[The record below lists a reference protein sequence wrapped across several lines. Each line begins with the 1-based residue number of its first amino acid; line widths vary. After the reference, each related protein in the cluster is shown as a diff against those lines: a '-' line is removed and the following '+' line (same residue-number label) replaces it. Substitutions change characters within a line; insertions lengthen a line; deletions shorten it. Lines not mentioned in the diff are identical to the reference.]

1 MERDRIGLS
10 GPLNP
15 ERLSAWTCTLAGRC
29 DNQAIGGIRDI
40 KWERGEA
47 SWHSRCSVFL
57 IHNSTILLL
66 QRNGR
71 AGNGGEGK
79 QAQWGGGGESFLLLY
94 RIWCVELRA
103 PPHLGAR
110 HGPSATPPMFP
121 SACTG
126 LVLRLLDF
134 TSRTWFC
141 MCGPHSIC
149 ISSSIGRPV
158 HPPDPAR
165 SRGLRTGSHL
175 VQVPPPAEDD
185 QGE

>member
-29 DNQAIGGIRDI
+29 DSQAIGGIR
-40 KWERGEA
+40 GYQ
-47 SWHSRCSVFL
+47 V
-57 IHNSTILLL
+57 
-66 QRNGR
+66 
-71 AGNGGEGK
+71 GNEGK
-79 QAQWGGGGESFLLLY
+79 HHGTHAALCSLFTTQQYCSCKGTVGLVMGERENRHNGGGGESFLLLY

-149 ISSSIGRPV
+149 ISSSIYRKTCPSPRSGEV
-158 HPPDPAR
+158 AR
-165 SRGLRTGSHL
+165 T
-175 VQVPPPAEDD
+175 
-185 QGE
+185 